1 MEGEGEGGGREG
13 EGGRKERK
21 RKTNLLQLSSGR
33 TMFVKSVATRTK
45 LGNRPKLFGGLV
57 YFGFRFS

>member
-1 MEGEGEGGGREG
+1 MGGRERKK
-13 EGGRKERK
+13 ERKKERK
-21 RKTNLLQLSSGR
+21 RKTNLLQLYSGR